1 MNFKLKSMVSAS
13 GTSFHGQ
20 VVEATVTELI
30 AACGSPVGGNNDG
43 KDKVNFEWV
52 LETSTGN
59 VFTIYDWKEYRVLPM
74 NEVIQWHIGAH
85 SKLVAEQALKELES
99 VLRS

>member
-1 MNFKLKSMVSAS
+1 MKFKLNTMVSAN

-30 AACGSPVGGNNDG
+30 AACGSPAAENNDG
-43 KDKVNFEWV
+43 QDKVNFEWV
-52 LETSTGN
+52 LETGTGN

-74 NEVIQWHIGAH
+74 NEVIEWHIGAH

-99 VLRS
+99 ILRS